1 VFYVTTKRGENT
13 AMTPRLYQLHLQI
26 YNTVSNRAHIPENK
40 LIDSG
45 NTEAADDSKINVK

>member
-1 VFYVTTKRGENT
+1 
-13 AMTPRLYQLHLQI
+13 MTPRLYQLHLQI

-45 NTEAADDSKINVK
+45 NTEAADDSKIDVK